1 MTASNHHQMTQ
12 YKTMKHLSRHCIQDH
27 NIYWAPSK
35 HGFIYLDD
43 SGPFWK
49 PAKCNISV
57 LKFPKNFSSVRFWV
71 NIVLMISLHDKI
83 KLTLVEHKT
92 RYSGISLLPTCHYQ
106 PSENVC
112 YWVTSFFSF
121 SKLSLQSLHSAGLV
135 CKKLATCSPDAA
147 VDLEIFRYK
156 KKYFVMTRD
165 SWPRSSS
172 RTQRGDKW
180 RLWRENVTH
189 SRRAAA
195 AWEPGHW
202 GQTG

>member
-1 MTASNHHQMTQ
+1 MIQVHFGNQPSVIFQFWSSQ
-12 YKTMKHLSRHCIQDH
+12 KTSQAFAFELTS
-27 NIYWAPSK
+27 
-35 HGFIYLDD
+35 
-43 SGPFWK
+43 FWWL
-49 PAKCNISV
+49 AN
-57 LKFPKNFSSVRFWV
+57 
-71 NIVLMISLHDKI
+71 MI
-83 KLTLVEHKT
+83 KLNW
-92 RYSGISLLPTCHYQ
+92 RWSGISLLPTCHYQ

-121 SKLSLQSLHSAGLV
+121 SKLSLQALHSAGLV

-195 AWEPGHW
+195 AWEPGH
-202 GQTG
+202 